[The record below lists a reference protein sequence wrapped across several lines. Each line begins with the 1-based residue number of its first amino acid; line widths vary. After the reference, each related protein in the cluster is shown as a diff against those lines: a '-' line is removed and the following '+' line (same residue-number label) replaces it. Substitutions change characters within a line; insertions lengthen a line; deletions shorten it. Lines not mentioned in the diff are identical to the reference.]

1 MKCSLY
7 RGKNS
12 CLNCKV
18 GSPSCMKVKILYDFQ
33 SLQVLPE
40 EALPTF
46 YCRVQF
52 IEPSQRKA
60 TQKEAANKCFSCIA

>member
-7 RGKNS
+7 RGKSS
-12 CLNCKV
+12 CLNCEV

-46 YCRVQF
+46 YCQVQF

-60 TQKEAANKCFSCIA
+60 TQKEAANKCFSCIV